1 MATKSR
7 YEAYAKG
14 IIAKRD
20 SKIAKGSSTKTSVL
34 AQLKEKKEQK
44 PKSVPV
50 FQEQVNEYQW
60 YQTST
65 GIL

>member
-20 SKIAKGSSTKTSVL
+20 SKIANGSGTKTSVL

-50 FQEQVNEYQW
+50 F
-60 YQTST
+60 
-65 GIL
+65 

>member
-7 YEAYAKG
+7 YEAYARG

-20 SKIAKGSSTKTSVL
+20 EKIAKTVCTKASVL

-44 PKSVPV
+44 PKTVPIGAIP
-50 FQEQVNEYQW
+50 F
-60 YQTST
+60 
-65 GIL
+65 

>member
-7 YEAYAKG
+7 YEAYACG

-20 SKIAKGSSTKTSVL
+20 EKIARSVCTKASVL

-44 PKSVPV
+44 PKTVPAM
-50 FQEQVNEYQW
+50 
-60 YQTST
+60 
-65 GIL
+65 